1 MMATRSV
8 AVQLLLAGLL
18 SVSCVAQETA
28 RPSDVYVIRFSHL
41 DLYWAGTPEE
51 GLIDISPKWAAIYQ
65 SLSRGEALVRNLDL
79 GKRYARETFGVNSKV
94 AHLGDLPGYASQFPQ
109 LLRKAEVPI
118 W

>member
-41 DLYWAGTPEE
+41 DLYWAGTHEE
-51 GLIDISPKWAAIYQ
+51 GLSRGNRILTRAIQLAEKYPEFRFRIDISPKWAAIYQ
-65 SLSRGEALVRNLDL
+65 SLSPGEPWF
-79 GKRYARETFGVNSKV
+79 ETW
-94 AHLGDLPGYASQFPQ
+94 
-109 LLRKAEVPI
+109 I
-118 W
+118 